1 MALAREGR
9 VERALK
15 AVGTLSLL
23 ALMLIVTID
32 VAGRNLFNSP
42 LLWGTEVME
51 VLLGLMVFVFYP
63 VLARRHGHIVVD
75 LVPVPRAMRGL
86 QRLLAGGVGA
96 ALFGVIAWTC
106 ARQALRSAGYGDA
119 SAILGIPTAWV
130 LWGMAALAGLSAL
143 IFVAQA
149 MGAWRRETVLAE
161 EER

>member
-1 MALAREGR
+1 MARAREGR
-9 VERALK
+9 LERALT

-23 ALMLIVTID
+23 ALMAIVFID
-32 VAGRNLFNSP
+32 VAGRNLLNSP
-42 LLWGTEVME
+42 LPWGTEVME

-75 LVPVPRAMRGL
+75 LVPVPRGARAA

-106 ARQALRSAGYGDA
+106 GRQAIRSAGYGDA

-143 IFVAQA
+143 VFLAQA
-149 MGAWRRETVLAE
+149 FGAWRDDAAPADHGA
-161 EER
+161 

>member
-1 MALAREGR
+1 MAHAREGT

-23 ALMLIVTID
+23 ALMLIVAID

-63 VLARRHGHIVVD
+63 VIARRHGHIVVD
-75 LVPVPRAMRGL
+75 LVPVPRALRGF
-86 QRLLAGGVGA
+86 QRLLAGAVGA

-106 ARQALRSAGYGDA
+106 GRQALRSADYGDA

-130 LWGMAALAGLSAL
+130 LWGMALLACLSAL
-143 IFVAQA
+143 IFLAQA
-149 MGAWRRETVLAE
+149 LGAWRRETVIAE

>member
-1 MALAREGR
+1 MALAREGTL
-9 VERALK
+9 ERSLK

-23 ALMLIVTID
+23 LLMLIVVID

-51 VLLGLMVFVFYP
+51 VLLGLMVFAFYP
-63 VLARRHGHIVVD
+63 VLARRRGHIVVD
-75 LVPVPRAMRGL
+75 LVPVPQVARVA
-86 QRLLAGGVGA
+86 QRWLAGAVGA

-106 ARQALRSAGYGDA
+106 GRQAIRSAGYGDA

-143 IFVAQA
+143 VFLAQA
-149 MGAWRRETVLAE
+149 LGAWRADAPAGEGD
-161 EER
+161 

>member
-1 MALAREGR
+1 MARAGEGR
-9 VERALK
+9 IERALT

-23 ALMLIVTID
+23 ALVAIVFID
-32 VAGRNLFNSP
+32 VAGRNLLNRP
-42 LLWGTEVME
+42 LPWGTEVME

-75 LVPVPRAMRGL
+75 LVPVPRAARTA

-106 ARQALRSAGYGDA
+106 GRQAIRSAGYGDA

-143 IFVAQA
+143 VFLAQA
-149 MGAWRRETVLAE
+149 VGAWRVDAAAADHGA
-161 EER
+161 